1 MSQTKMIKR
10 WGDYKID
17 AKNFASV
24 SSERMT
30 RQAIRAEAKY
40 SLLGDIIRL
49 VQFRID
55 RYVKDLSRKD
65 ITIEGRENLE
75 SKMGAHIVVRDLL
88 KSYSDV
94 LKSMLNGG
102 EHKIVNRMLNR
113 RKLYK
118 FSEMVIDQE
127 AVNKVTVY
135 IVDMLKKAAEQQKDA
150 ELAQQ
155 YRKQMVNSVS
165 EERKVALE
173 NIRAMDS
180 AETVNI
186 DSLTKAYET
195 LIGELENDVSVRNA
209 KPKRK

>member
-10 WGDYKID
+10 WGHYKAYARGE
-17 AKNFASV
+17 AKD
-24 SSERMT
+24 SSERMF

-40 SLLGDIIRL
+40 SLLGDIIGL
-49 VQFRID
+49 VQFRIN
-55 RYVKDLSRKD
+55 RYVDDLSRKD
-65 ITIEGRENLE
+65 ITIEGRESFK
-75 SKMGAHIVVRDLL
+75 SKMGAHIIVRDLL

-94 LKSMLNGG
+94 LKSMLNDG

-118 FSEMVIDQE
+118 FSEMVIDQGTI
-127 AVNKVTVY
+127 NKVTIY

-150 ELAQQ
+150 ELVQQ
-155 YRKQMVNSVS
+155 YRKRMVDSIS
-165 EERKVALE
+165 EEKETTLE
-173 NIRAMDS
+173 NIRAMGS

-186 DSLTKAYET
+186 DSLTNAYET
-195 LIGELENDVSVRNA
+195 LIGELQQDVSVRNA